1 MVSDQVDKSI
11 DLLYLFPDKEYST
24 DDNVPV
30 VEIYGSYKD
39 NKPLFQGTSEVELKQ
54 ELDSAI
60 KETTD

>member
-1 MVSDQVDKSI
+1 MICYNYVFLDK
-11 DLLYLFPDKEYST
+11 DYCT
-24 DDNVPV
+24 DSNV